1 MDLEGFTR
9 RKILKGCK
17 EKEIVAELANAVKE
31 FKDWN
36 EEKRLEFSQ
45 AVFDEVATA
54 LKYKKLKD
62 KFLKNLI
69 EYPRAGAKMG
79 EFGVGS
85 RGEGDFFVHRK
96 LAEIIGRTGAVVDSL
111 QQDDAGVVRSRGK
124 YITVA
129 VDGMHS
135 RLSEFPFL
143 AGFHA
148 ARAALRDVYVMG
160 SRPNAMI
167 SDLHLAD
174 DGDIGKLFDFT
185 AGVSV
190 VSQLTRT
197 PLVSGSTLRVG
208 GDMVFG
214 DRLVSAVG
222 AVGVSS
228 ELPKARKNAE
238 VGDVILATQGAGGGT
253 ITTIALYGGYF
264 EVIKETLNVEFMLAC
279 KRLMGENAL
288 PKIHAMS
295 DVTNG
300 GLRGDAA
307 QISQSAGKKLVFRE
321 EMLDRTVNEKVLQML
336 RELNIDHLGISTDSL
351 LLILPEEHAPEIK
364 KSLKR
369 ITKVYEIG
377 YVEKG
382 KGAKILGRR
391 EYDFEPLFRES
402 AYTKVKKVVG
412 EKVPRDAERMRK
424 NIEKAERKAIKK
436 KNEILEFIS
445 EGLKW
450 KLNMAPKS

>member
-9 RKILKGCK
+9 RRILKGSSE
-17 EKEIVAELANAVKE
+17 EKIVAELADAIKE

-36 EEKRLEFSQ
+36 LRKREEFSK
-45 AVFDEVATA
+45 AVYDEVATA

-62 KFLKNLI
+62 KFLKKLI
-69 EYPRAGAKMG
+69 EYPRANVAMG

-96 LAEIIGRTGAVVDSL
+96 LAEIIGKTGAVVDSS
-111 QQDDAGVVRSRGK
+111 QHDDAGVVQIPAR

-160 SRPNAMI
+160 SLPSAMI
-167 SDLHLAD
+167 SDLHLGD

-185 AGVSV
+185 AGAATVGE
-190 VSQLTRT
+190 LTKT
-197 PLVSGSTLRVG
+197 PLVSGSTLRIG

-214 DRLVSAVG
+214 DRLVAAVG
-222 AVGVSS
+222 AVGASS
-228 ELPKARKNAE
+228 EAPKARKNAE
-238 VGDVILATQGAGGGT
+238 VGDIILMSEGAGGGT
-253 ITTIALYGGYF
+253 VTTIALYSGYF
-264 EVIKETLNVEFMLAC
+264 EVIKETLNVEFMHAC
-279 KRLMGENAL
+279 EKLIKSNLLRSV
-288 PKIHAMS
+288 HAMS

-300 GLRGDAA
+300 GLRGDARE
-307 QISQSAGKKLVFRE
+307 ISDISGKKLVFYE
-321 EMLDRTVNEKVLQML
+321 EMLEKPVNEKVLRML
-336 RELNIDHLGISTDSL
+336 GELEIDHLGISTDSL
-351 LLILPEEHAPEIK
+351 LLILPEEHARKIK

-382 KGAKILGRR
+382 KGAKILGKR
-391 EYDFEPLFRES
+391 EYDFKPLFRES
-402 AYTKVKKVVG
+402 AYTKIKKVIG
-412 EKVPRDAERMRK
+412 EKAPKNAEKMQSG
-424 NIEKAERKAIKK
+424 IEKAKNRAIKK
-436 KNEILEFIS
+436 KNHVLEFV
-445 EGLKW
+445 GG
-450 KLNMAPKS
+450 